1 MAFYHT
7 YRPKKFTD
15 LIGQDHV
22 RTTLQNALATHQVGQ
37 AYLFAGPKGSGKTTT
52 ARLLARAVNCVAVD
66 SRQSTVHGGKI
77 SSVDRSPSSEIE
89 PCNACEICQDI
100 LDGRSM
106 DVIEIDAASNRGID
120 EIRQLRDGL
129 NYRPVKAAKK
139 VYIIDEVHM
148 LTREA
153 FNALLKSLEEPFGH
167 VLFIF
172 ATTEPHRIPET
183 ILSRVQRF
191 DFRRASQPI
200 LVDWLKTI
208 AQSENIQLDDAA
220 LGLIANRSGGAFR
233 DAAVLLEQLAAT
245 GQTPITVAD
254 CQAILGLADQ
264 ETIDNL
270 INLTIDQGEA
280 KQVLLI
286 LDQLYTQG
294 IDVAELTNQLIDA
307 LRVRLRRGASSTV
320 VTGLEELLKAKSTM
334 RFSPVPQLPL
344 ELAMINLSQSV
355 KPMPDL
361 RPPVGRAGT
370 TPEVKEILHQSSK
383 TVDREPASPKLPAGD
398 EPVDIT
404 ANGQA
409 QASSLDQVTWSTIVN
424 NLKTYNHSL
433 TGILRS
439 STVVEPDSST
449 IKIIVPYKFHQKII
463 NHPKNLTAI
472 EQQTTQVLGR
482 PVKVE
487 CEIGGQLTN
496 QSVKAED
503 EIALA
508 NAAEE
513 IFG

>member
-1 MAFYHT
+1 MAFYQT

-89 PCNACEICQDI
+89 PCNACAICQDI

-191 DFRRASQPI
+191 DFRRASQQI

-208 AQSENIQLDDAA
+208 AQSENIQIDNAA
-220 LGLIANRSGGAFR
+220 LSLIANRSGGAFR
-233 DAAVLLEQLAAT
+233 DGAVLLEQLAAT
-245 GQTPITVAD
+245 GQTPITDAD
-254 CQAILGLADQ
+254 VQATLGLADQ
-264 ETIDNL
+264 ETINNL
-270 INLTIDQGEA
+270 INLTLDQGEA
-280 KQVLLI
+280 NQVLLI

-294 IDVAELTNQLIDA
+294 IDVAELTNQLIEV
-307 LRVRLRRGASSTV
+307 LRFRLRRGASSTV
-320 VTGLEELLKAKSTM
+320 VAGLEEFLKAKSTM

-344 ELAMINLSQSV
+344 ELAVINLCQRL
-355 KPMPDL
+355 KPIID
-361 RPPVGRAGT
+361 
-370 TPEVKEILHQSSK
+370 Q
-383 TVDREPASPKLPAGD
+383 SPKITLQPAPPSAELPPAD
-398 EPVDIT
+398 LSAMDQTQMP
-404 ANGQA
+404 A
-409 QASSLDQVTWSTIVN
+409 LDQLTWSTIVN
-424 NLKTYNHSL
+424 NLKLYNHSL

-439 STVVEPDSST
+439 SIVALPDSST
-449 IKIIVPYKFHQKII
+449 IKIIVPYKFHQKIV
-463 NHPKNLTAI
+463 NHPKNLSAI
-472 EQQTTQVLGR
+472 EAQTIKVLGR

-487 CEIGGQLTN
+487 CEIGGQTTS
-496 QSVKAED
+496 QSVKDEA